1 MIALENT
8 TPLWLSTSPP
18 LNAHIS
24 LAGRQW
30 DADSADCLRPGTC
43 QSGDVASVPFDPAAM
58 HYLLAS
64 TLPARHHHNHSDRRL
79 QMRSPLGCRTRVTES
94 GGCADTYVY
103 LHAAILSVFH

>member
-43 QSGDVASVPFDPAAM
+43 QSGDVASVPEIAERSAADLVCIVQ
-58 HYLLAS
+58 HPRPQGIACVE
-64 TLPARHHHNHSDRRL
+64 H
-79 QMRSPLGCRTRVTES
+79 
-94 GGCADTYVY
+94 
-103 LHAAILSVFH
+103 